1 MIFVPMVVVPPLPLI
16 RRKAIVKKLRNCGA
30 VSPEN
35 AKTLAEAGIINPNIL
50 PGITER
56 MIEKG
61 IIKKTVDGR
70 YYIC

>member
-1 MIFVPMVVVPPLPLI
+1 MIFVPPFPLI
-16 RRKAIVKKLRNCGA
+16 RKNAIIKKLRNCGA
-30 VSPEN
+30 VSAET

-61 IIKKTVDGR
+61 ILKKTTDGR